1 MDVGQI
7 VKSISNHVSHFLFL
21 KRWPCSA
28 FRSFHPAISGSHVTP
43 SDFLPIRAGSTQGR
57 MQGHVPSG
65 SVTPAKLPW
74 SEVKLVRQCQVRQVS
89 SCTLRDVEDSILL
102 AFVSQ
107 ASIEG
112 AIFAHGNLLMDDLY
126 THSICFPLRMC
137 FPAISA
143 RTSTQICMAIAT
155 LIAFLDFTANSSR
168 DVISCHGCHS
178 WSLGLCH
185 THLPASIGSEY
196 LFVWLGT

>member
-1 MDVGQI
+1 M
-7 VKSISNHVSHFLFL
+7 SRTFLFL

-28 FRSFHPAISGSHVTP
+28 FRSFHPAISGLHVTP
-43 SDFLPIRAGSTQGR
+43 CDFLPIRAGSTQGR

-107 ASIEG
+107 ASIAG
-112 AIFAHGNLLMDDLY
+112 PIFAHGNLLVDDLSTLNLFPSEDVFPCNCCKNFHANMHGYCDSHRLSRFHRQFFSRCHLVPRLPQLVIGISGAPLTVPY
-126 THSICFPLRMC
+126 TLAGIYW
-137 FPAISA
+137 
-143 RTSTQICMAIAT
+143 
-155 LIAFLDFTANSSR
+155 
-168 DVISCHGCHS
+168 V
-178 WSLGLCH
+178 
-185 THLPASIGSEY
+185 
-196 LFVWLGT
+196 